1 MFCKSSNGKSQIK
14 RLFLVGLVAA
24 CAFSLGITG
33 LAEAAPSTSRTLEAS
48 FKNPPDSARI
58 WVYWFW
64 LNGNITRG
72 GITADL
78 EAMKRAG
85 VGGVLIMEVDQG
97 TPVGPV
103 AFMSDRWR
111 ELFKHMVAEAHRLGI
126 EVNMNNDAGWN
137 GSGGPWV
144 PPDQA
149 MQVIVTSEKQ
159 VQGGKKFEGE
169 LPMPRQNGGFYR
181 DIAVLAF
188 PTPADPTNPAYRITN
203 LEGKSMSYGWLSG
216 RINVGPDIPAESVIS
231 KSKIVDL
238 TEKMD
243 VSGNLLWDAPSL
255 QDSASG

>member
-1 MFCKSSNGKSQIK
+1 
-14 RLFLVGLVAA
+14 
-24 CAFSLGITG
+24 
-33 LAEAAPSTSRTLEAS
+33 
-48 FKNPPDSARI
+48 
-58 WVYWFW
+58 
-64 LNGNITRG
+64 
-72 GITADL
+72 
-78 EAMKRAG
+78 
-85 VGGVLIMEVDQG
+85 
-97 TPVGPV
+97 
-103 AFMSDRWR
+103 
-111 ELFKHMVAEAHRLGI
+111 
-126 EVNMNNDAGWN
+126 
-137 GSGGPWV
+137 
-144 PPDQA
+144 